1 MMNKR
6 HFYLLGLLFL
16 GSLLGNGLLAQ
27 QLQGT
32 VLDEYGE
39 PVPYANVFIR
49 QLETGTSTDEVGAFS
64 YNFPVVGEYD
74 LVFSSVGYESQSV
87 HLVVTDGE
95 QEIVARLPSS
105 SVELTEIMVRA
116 SGKNVAYEII
126 RQAIERKKA
135 NQAEVGSYRARV
147 YVKATEEIETMP
159 KEPEA
164 EQKQDDLLTDDG
176 TPVDPFAAE
185 EQARKELL
193 ASLNMVEMEVWLNYQ
208 YPKQYKEERTA
219 YQEFGSTKGLFLPNL
234 GETDFNFYRNMVQL
248 DGISDVPV
256 ISPLSTTAILSYKY
270 KLAASEEENGVL
282 VHRIEV
288 IPRKKGNATVAGYI
302 YINEGTW
309 EINRLDLELPEGGLR
324 AFDALRI
331 KQNYRQIRDG
341 LWVPGRQEFRYE
353 TTQGKRKTFSGTTI
367 LSYSEYQ
374 PDYVFPEKFFGNE
387 IAVTTREAYQRDS
400 SYWQQSRTETLNAEE
415 QKMVYVRDSINAVVN
430 SPEYQ
435 DSIQELYNRVSLL
448 EVAWDGIGI
457 RNNAQKTHLYIGS
470 LATLVDFDVVSG
482 FRLGPYLSHFKRFD
496 NGKVISNSGTVNIG
510 LRNGDIQ
517 GNFSSWMR
525 YDPYRL
531 GDISL
536 QGGRSFQS
544 INQFDAYLNQLKPS
558 NYILQD
564 ALRLGHRI
572 ELLNGLYIESTFGI
586 TNRASIKNY
595 DSGSF
600 LDDIVEDDGE
610 TLDFEDY
617 QAFIS
622 TNTLSYTP
630 GQRYMTEPNRKIVL
644 GSNFPTFSLTHRKGW
659 QNVLSSDIDFD
670 YLEFAMEQD
679 IVFGAFGNS
688 KYRVQVGQFVNTR
701 DLRFVDWKRFRE
713 ADPYL
718 YSDPLRSFQ
727 ALDTSLTTTDLH
739 VEFHHIHHFNGALIN
754 NIPLLKKTDI
764 RTVAGGGFLWLQ
776 ENNYRHWETFAGI
789 ERVFKLGAR
798 RRLRVGLY
806 GVLADSNQG
815 VPTTA
820 YKISFDLIDTWKRDW
835 SF

>member
-1 MMNKR
+1 
-6 HFYLLGLLFL
+6 
-16 GSLLGNGLLAQ
+16 
-27 QLQGT
+27 
-32 VLDEYGE
+32 
-39 PVPYANVFIR
+39 
-49 QLETGTSTDEVGAFS
+49 
-64 YNFPVVGEYD
+64 
-74 LVFSSVGYESQSV
+74 
-87 HLVVTDGE
+87 
-95 QEIVARLPSS
+95 
-105 SVELTEIMVRA
+105 
-116 SGKNVAYEII
+116 
-126 RQAIERKKA
+126 
-135 NQAEVGSYRARV
+135 
-147 YVKATEEIETMP
+147 
-159 KEPEA
+159 
-164 EQKQDDLLTDDG
+164 
-176 TPVDPFAAE
+176 
-185 EQARKELL
+185 
-193 ASLNMVEMEVWLNYQ
+193 
-208 YPKQYKEERTA
+208 
-219 YQEFGSTKGLFLPNL
+219 
-234 GETDFNFYRNMVQL
+234 
-248 DGISDVPV
+248 
-256 ISPLSTTAILSYKY
+256 
-270 KLAASEEENGVL
+270 
-282 VHRIEV
+282 
-288 IPRKKGNATVAGYI
+288 
-302 YINEGTW
+302 
-309 EINRLDLELPEGGLR
+309 
-324 AFDALRI
+324 
-331 KQNYRQIRDG
+331 
-341 LWVPGRQEFRYE
+341 VPGRQEFRYE

-374 PDYVFPEKFFGNE
+374 PDYVFPDKFFGNE

-400 SYWQQSRTETLNAEE
+400 TYWQQSRTETLNAEE
-415 QKMVYVRDSINAVVN
+415 QKMVYVRDSIDAVVN
-430 SPEYQ
+430 SPAYQ
-435 DSIQELYNRVSLL
+435 DSIQALYNRVSLL

-482 FRLGPYLSHFKRFD
+482 FRLGPYMSHFKRFE
-496 NGKVISNSGTVNIG
+496 NGRVASNSGTINIG

-517 GNFSSWMR
+517 GNFSSWLR

-586 TNRASIKNY
+586 TNRASIKNF
-595 DSGSF
+595 DSGTF

-659 QNVLSSDIDFD
+659 QNILSSDIDFD

-679 IVFGAFGNS
+679 IVFGVFGNS
-688 KYRVQVGQFVNTR
+688 KYRAQVGQFVNTR

-764 RTVAGGGFLWLQ
+764 RTVAGGGFLWMQ

-789 ERVFKLGAR
+789 ERVFKIGAR

-815 VPTTA
+815 NPTTA

>member
-1 MMNKR
+1 MNQVR
-6 HFYLLGLLFL
+6 FLLFGLLFL
-16 GSLLGNGLLAQ
+16 SSLLGTDLLAQ
-27 QLQGT
+27 QLRGT

-64 YNFPVVGEYD
+64 YNFPVAGEYD

-87 HLVVTDGE
+87 HLVITDGE

-105 SVELTEIMVRA
+105 SVELNEIMVRA

-147 YVKATEEIETMP
+147 YVKATEEIESTSE
-159 KEPEA
+159 EPEA
-164 EQKQDDLLTDDG
+164 QKKPDDLLTDDG

-219 YQEFGSTKGLFLPNL
+219 YQEFGSTAGLFLPNL
-234 GETDFNFYRNMVQL
+234 GETDFNFYRNLVRL

-256 ISPLSTTAILSYKY
+256 ISPLSATAILSYKY
-270 KLAASEEENGVL
+270 KLLASEEENGVL
-282 VHRIEV
+282 VHKIEV
-288 IPRKKGNATVAGYI
+288 IPRKKGNATVAGYL

-309 EINRLDLELPEGGLR
+309 EINRLDLELPEGGLK
-324 AFDALRI
+324 AFDALRLI
-331 KQNYRQIRDG
+331 QNYRQIRDS

-353 TTQGKRKTFSGTTI
+353 TTQGKRKTFRGTTI

-374 PDYVFPEKFFGNE
+374 PDYEFPDKFFGNE

-400 SYWQQSRTETLNAEE
+400 SYWQQSRTEKLNAEE
-415 QKMVYVRDSINAVVN
+415 QKMVYVRDSIDAVVN

-435 DSIQELYNRVSLL
+435 DSIQALYNRVSLL
-448 EVAWDGIGI
+448 EVAWEGIGI
-457 RNNAQKTHLYIGS
+457 RNNAQKTHTYIGS

-517 GNFSSWMR
+517 GNFSSWLR

-572 ELLNGLYIESTFGI
+572 ELLNGLYIESSFGI

-600 LDDIVEDDGE
+600 LDDIVEDDGQ

-622 TNTLSYTP
+622 TNTLAYTP

-670 YLEFAMEQD
+670 YLEFAIEQD
-679 IVFGAFGNS
+679 IIFGMFGNS
-688 KYRVQVGQFVNTR
+688 KYRAQVGQFVNTR

-776 ENNYRHWETFAGI
+776 ENNFRHQEAFVGL

-815 VPTTA
+815 APTTS